1 MPALTDEMSWRRPTD
16 LVWCEDAQGQAYVVT
31 PGTAQIRVL
40 SDNASLIWQ
49 CADAGTTEQVVL
61 RVAERKHLDPAAIR
75 ADVVSCLGQLAELNL
90 LDGIGEPSK

>member
-1 MPALTDEMSWRRPTD
+1 MSALTDEVSWRRPAD
-16 LVWCEDAQGQAYVVT
+16 VVWCEGADGEAYVVT
-31 PGTAQIRVL
+31 PGGAQIRVL

-61 RVAERKHLDPAAIR
+61 RVAERTQLDPAAIR
-75 ADVVSCLGQLAELNL
+75 ADVASCLEQLAELNL